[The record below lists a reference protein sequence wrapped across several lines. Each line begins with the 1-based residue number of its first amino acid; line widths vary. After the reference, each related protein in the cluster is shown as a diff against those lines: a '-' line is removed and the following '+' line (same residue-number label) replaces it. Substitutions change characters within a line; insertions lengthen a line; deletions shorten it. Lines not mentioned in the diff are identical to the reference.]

1 MGSDTVARW
10 IRTARTDKSIAAVV
24 FRVDSPGGSAAASD
38 SIWREVILCRKE
50 KPIIVSMSDVAGSGG
65 YWVSMAAHK
74 IVAQPQ
80 TLTGSIGVISGKFSL
95 EKLIEKLGITAEK
108 IGYGERAGIFSSL
121 RSLTPEERTLLK
133 REILWI
139 YDQFLTKVS
148 EGRHMSK
155 EDVDRIGKGRVWT
168 GNQAKGL
175 NLIDDIGG
183 LSKAIEMAKELSG
196 VAKEEDVRLVVWPKK
211 VSLFASLF
219 RRREAAVKAPLPREF
234 QQTLEWTSLLNQERI
249 WALMPL
255 GRTLD

>member
-1 MGSDTVARW
+1 
-10 IRTARTDKSIAAVV
+10 
-24 FRVDSPGGSAAASD
+24 
-38 SIWREVILCRKE
+38 
-50 KPIIVSMSDVAGSGG
+50 
-65 YWVSMAAHK
+65 
-74 IVAQPQ
+74 
-80 TLTGSIGVISGKFSL
+80 
-95 EKLIEKLGITAEK
+95 
-108 IGYGERAGIFSSL
+108 
-121 RSLTPEERTLLK
+121 
-133 REILWI
+133 
-139 YDQFLTKVS
+139 
-148 EGRHMSK
+148 MSK